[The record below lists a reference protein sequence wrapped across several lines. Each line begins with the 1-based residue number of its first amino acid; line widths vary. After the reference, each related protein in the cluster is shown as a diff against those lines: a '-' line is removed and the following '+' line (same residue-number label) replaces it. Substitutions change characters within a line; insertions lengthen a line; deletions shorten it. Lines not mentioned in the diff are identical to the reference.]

1 MIEIDGSY
9 GEGGGQIVRT
19 AVALSAVTGK
29 PVRIKKI
36 RQGRP
41 KPGLAPQHAQAIS
54 ALARLC
60 SARITGAEPGSPE
73 ISFDPGEI
81 RGGHYQI
88 DIGTAGSITLLMQC
102 LMPATLK
109 ADGPVTLEIHGGTDV
124 QWSPTIDYFKNVFL
138 PALARFKALASLEIR
153 QRGYYPKGQGSVLLK
168 VEPSNLES
176 ALLTESAT
184 QIHRVEGISHC
195 SNLPEHVARRQA
207 ESALQALKDAGYEA
221 EVSQEVLAVPSTG
234 SGITTWSGFKGA
246 SALGERGLPAEKVGR
261 KAAEEMIS
269 EMASSAAVDVH
280 LADQLIPYIALAG
293 GGYTAREVSMHA
305 RTNIWTARHFLDREI
320 KISEEREKI
329 FRIEAA

>member
-54 ALARLC
+54 SLARIC
-60 SARITGAEPGSPE
+60 SARIKGVEPGSPE
-73 ISFDPGEI
+73 ISFEPGEI
-81 RGGHYQI
+81 RGGHYRI

-138 PALARFKALASLEIR
+138 PAMARFRALVSLEIR
-153 QRGYYPKGQGSVLLK
+153 QRGYYPRGQGSVVLN
-168 VEPSNLES
+168 VEPSDLQS
-176 ALLTESAT
+176 ALLTGSAT
-184 QIHRVEGISHC
+184 HRVEGISHC

-207 ESALQALKDAGYEA
+207 ESALQALKDAGIEA

-234 SGITTWSGFKGA
+234 SGITIWSGFKGA

-261 KAAEEMIS
+261 KAAEEMVS
-269 EMASSAAVDVH
+269 EMASSTAVDIH

-320 KISEEREKI
+320 TISGEREKI